1 MPGHKGKIRT
11 KLSAV
16 QLQKLL
22 RAIQKRI
29 TEDQTLSPSE
39 FTSLS
44 ASAAEVAATLH
55 KLDVAHIARRNKE
68 MKGAARKLQR
78 DIFAKR

>member
-1 MPGHKGKIRT
+1 MPGGHKGKIRT

-16 QLQKLL
+16 QVQKLL

-29 TEDQTLSPSE
+29 TGDQTLTASE
-39 FTSLS
+39 FTSLT
-44 ASAAEVAATLH
+44 ASAAELAGTLH

-68 MKGAARKLQR
+68 KKDDL
-78 DIFAKR
+78 FKRPGS